1 MKLFYSASS
10 PYVRKVLVTA
20 MELGL
25 RDRMEIVPANPF
37 EDDGTLRAANPLTK
51 VPALVRDD
59 GPALFDSP
67 LLCAYLIDLAGN
79 TSLVPASGP
88 ERWRILRWE
97 ALADGLLDAAL
108 PRTMERRR
116 PQELQSEH
124 WIGVWSRNINSALDV
139 LEQEIGT
146 LPEGLTLAH
155 IAIGCAL
162 GYMDLRHGDMD
173 WRQGRPQLAAWE
185 AAFAQRPAMAETVPA
200 P

>member
-1 MKLFYSASS
+1 
-10 PYVRKVLVTA
+10 
-20 MELGL
+20 
-25 RDRMEIVPANPF
+25 
-37 EDDGTLRAANPLTK
+37 
-51 VPALVRDD
+51 
-59 GPALFDSP
+59 
-67 LLCAYLIDLAGN
+67 
-79 TSLVPASGP
+79 
-88 ERWRILRWE
+88 
-97 ALADGLLDAAL
+97 
-108 PRTMERRR
+108 MERRR